1 MHKYLE
7 EIGIKSD
14 EVCIPNT
21 ENNDDERIS
30 RFLKERE
37 EYGFDERETWSMDFT
52 FTCWLYEHLRKFL
65 DIGGK
70 IVDLNFHKFEIPVL
84 EELKNP
90 VKNEKGFPERI
101 FKKNKK
107 KIEVTQ
113 EKAIRKCIEY
123 LENYLKLKQE
133 IGIENAIKADAYLEN
148 AVEIFKVIL
157 PAMWW

>member
-1 MHKYLE
+1 MRKYLND
-7 EIGIKSD
+7 IGIKD
-14 EVCIPNT
+14 EETCIPNSADT
-21 ENNDDERIS
+21 SDERMP
-30 RFLKERE
+30 RFLEQRE
-37 EYGFDERETWSMDFT
+37 KYGFDERETWSLDFT
-52 FTCWLYEHLRKFL
+52 FSCWLYEHLRMFL

-70 IVDLNFHKFEIPVL
+70 IVDLNFYKFEISVL

-113 EKAIRKCIEY
+113 EEAIRKCIEY
-123 LENYLKLKQE
+123 LENYFKLKQE